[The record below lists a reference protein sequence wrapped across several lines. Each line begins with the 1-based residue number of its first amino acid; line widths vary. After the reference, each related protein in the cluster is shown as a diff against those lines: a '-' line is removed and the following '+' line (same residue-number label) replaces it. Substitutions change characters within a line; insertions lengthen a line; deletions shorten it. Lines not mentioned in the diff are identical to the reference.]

1 MGRPAK
7 PEWMSIW
14 AAIVKITVMV
24 GDWKNKCHMG
34 LFFVKP
40 AETALPRRKCL
51 TIGLGAGVF
60 SGLFGVGGGSVIV
73 PGALSIPGVSERQ
86 ATAASLLSITVMALV
101 GSGFQAAYGNLRPLD
116 ALVVGIPACAGVL
129 GGTAIQQRIKPGTV
143 RTLFAALLIIV
154 GVVTIAGLHPGQG
167 HETTVGA
174 VAAGAVGAL
183 AGVIAGLLGV
193 GGGALF
199 VPALVFFVGL
209 TQLQAEATS
218 LLASFRSP
226 WSAQRVST
234 ATATSTFASPGPI
247 ALGSIPGALIGVAI
261 VNLLPI
267 RIVEIL
273 FGLLLLWIARRLL
286 RRRARRSNRR
296 LRRVVTRPHSHSV
309 GRPPR
314 PGPRSQ
320 RRTAPRAR
328 AAGTAAIAQPDR
340 AQPSLRGN
348 ASA

>member
-1 MGRPAK
+1 M
-7 PEWMSIW
+7 
-14 AAIVKITVMV
+14 
-24 GDWKNKCHMG
+24 
-34 LFFVKP
+34 
-40 AETALPRRKCL
+40 
-51 TIGLGAGVF
+51 F

-129 GGTAIQQRIKPGTV
+129 GGTAIQQRIQPGTV

-154 GVVTIAGLHPGQG
+154 GVITIAGLHPGQG
-167 HETTVGA
+167 HESTVGV

-218 LLASFRSP
+218 LLAIVP
-226 WSAQRVST
+226 VSLVG
-234 ATATSTFASPGPI
+234 AASQYRYGNLDLRLAGPI

-286 RRRARRSNRR
+286 RRRARRSE
-296 LRRVVTRPHSHSV
+296 P
-309 GRPPR
+309 
-314 PGPRSQ
+314 
-320 RRTAPRAR
+320 TAQ
-328 AAGTAAIAQPDR
+328 AGGDTPT
-340 AQPSLRGN
+340 LT
-348 ASA
+348 